1 MSYYK
6 EKIPDII
13 DRLKT
18 AIEQCLVVIA
28 QPITTDL
35 ADDKL
40 HAVLK
45 GKRMASEDVKF
56 YAKEV
61 DILKAELEGTVIEA
75 DREDSN
81 LIKQFTKQ

>member
-6 EKIPDII
+6 DKIPEII
-13 DRLKT
+13 DRLKI
-18 AIEQCLVVIA
+18 AIEQCLVVIS
-28 QPITTDL
+28 QPITADL

-61 DILKAELEGTVIEA
+61 DILKAELEGTVIET
-75 DREDSN
+75 DREDLN